1 MNTEVVFIIIVVFL
15 VADFIVERIL
25 EWVNMRAMAPVL
37 PENLKGIYD
46 EKEYARF
53 QNYKRETNR
62 FDLISSTFSFIV
74 MMVFLCTGGFG
85 WWNGQIRRFYR
96 PYFLCW
102 ACRWFPG
109 YSVCLSIG
117 MLLFILKKNMVSTKR
132 Q

>member
-62 FDLISSTFSFIV
+62 FDLIRFHFFFYSDDG
-74 MMVFLCTGGFG
+74 VFVY
-85 WWNGQIRRFYR
+85 RRFR
-96 PYFLCW
+96 LVECW
-102 ACRWFPG
+102 
-109 YSVCLSIG
+109 V
-117 MLLFILKKNMVSTKR
+117 
-132 Q
+132 

>member
-74 MMVFLCTGGFG
+74 MMVFLCTGGFTDLTFYVG
-85 WWNGQIRRFYR
+85 LVAGFRATRFAFR
-96 PYFLCW
+96 LVCYFS
-102 ACRWFPG
+102 
-109 YSVCLSIG
+109 Y
-117 MLLFILKKNMVSTKR
+117 
-132 Q
+132 

>member
-74 MMVFLCTGGFG
+74 MMVFLLVECLGGDLDRSGGFTDLTFYVG
-85 WWNGQIRRFYR
+85 LVAGFRATRFAFR
-96 PYFLCW
+96 LVCYFS
-102 ACRWFPG
+102 
-109 YSVCLSIG
+109 Y
-117 MLLFILKKNMVSTKR
+117 
-132 Q
+132 

>member
-85 WWNGQIRRFYR
+85 WWNAWVVTWTDLTFYVGLVAGFRATRFAFR
-96 PYFLCW
+96 LVCYFS
-102 ACRWFPG
+102 
-109 YSVCLSIG
+109 Y
-117 MLLFILKKNMVSTKR
+117 
-132 Q
+132 

>member
-74 MMVFLCTGGFG
+74 MMVFLCTDEFVK
-85 WWNGQIRRFYR
+85 WPWVFHHYR
-96 PYFLCW
+96 QGKW
-102 ACRWFPG
+102 AQNITREN
-109 YSVCLSIG
+109 
-117 MLLFILKKNMVSTKR
+117 LFEQTAS
-132 Q
+132 

>member
-1 MNTEVVFIIIVVFL
+1 MGEY
-15 VADFIVERIL
+15 AG
-25 EWVNMRAMAPVL
+25 MAPVL

-85 WWNGQIRRFYR
+85 WWNAWVVTWTDQAVLQTLLFMLG
-96 PYFLCW
+96 LSLVS
-102 ACRWFPG
+102 G

>member
-53 QNYKRETNR
+53 
-62 FDLISSTFSFIV
+62 
-74 MMVFLCTGGFG
+74 
-85 WWNGQIRRFYR
+85 
-96 PYFLCW
+96 
-102 ACRWFPG
+102 
-109 YSVCLSIG
+109 
-117 MLLFILKKNMVSTKR
+117 
-132 Q
+132 

>member
-85 WWNGQIRRFYR
+85 CLGGDLDRSGGFTDLTFYVGLVAGFRATRFAFR
-96 PYFLCW
+96 LVCYFS
-102 ACRWFPG
+102 
-109 YSVCLSIG
+109 Y
-117 MLLFILKKNMVSTKR
+117 
-132 Q
+132 

>member
-62 FDLISSTFSFIV
+62 FDLISSTFCFCVQEVSV
-74 MMVFLCTGGFG
+74 GGMPG
-85 WWNGQIRRFYR
+85 W
-96 PYFLCW
+96 
-102 ACRWFPG
+102 
-109 YSVCLSIG
+109 
-117 MLLFILKKNMVSTKR
+117 
-132 Q
+132 

>member
-85 WWNGQIRRFYR
+85 WWNAWVVTDRSGGFTDLTFYVGLVAGFRATRFAFR
-96 PYFLCW
+96 LVCYFS
-102 ACRWFPG
+102 
-109 YSVCLSIG
+109 Y
-117 MLLFILKKNMVSTKR
+117 
-132 Q
+132 

>member
-74 MMVFLCTGGFG
+74 MMVECLGGDLDRSGGFTDLTFYVG
-85 WWNGQIRRFYR
+85 LVAGFRATRFAFR
-96 PYFLCW
+96 LVCYFS
-102 ACRWFPG
+102 
-109 YSVCLSIG
+109 Y
-117 MLLFILKKNMVSTKR
+117 
-132 Q
+132 

>member
-62 FDLISSTFSFIV
+62 FDLISSTFEPNNILYLSDYQIIHSILIV
-74 MMVFLCTGGFG
+74 
-85 WWNGQIRRFYR
+85 I
-96 PYFLCW
+96 
-102 ACRWFPG
+102 
-109 YSVCLSIG
+109 
-117 MLLFILKKNMVSTKR
+117 
-132 Q
+132 

>member
-85 WWNGQIRRFYR
+85 WWNAWVVTWTDQA
-96 PYFLCW
+96 

>member
-53 QNYKRETNR
+53 QNYKRETIR
-62 FDLISSTFSFIV
+62 FALI
-74 MMVFLCTGGFG
+74 
-85 WWNGQIRRFYR
+85 
-96 PYFLCW
+96 
-102 ACRWFPG
+102 
-109 YSVCLSIG
+109 
-117 MLLFILKKNMVSTKR
+117 ILKKNMHVFRIISAKRIVSI
-132 Q
+132 

>member
-74 MMVFLCTGGFG
+74 MIVYRRFRLVECLGGDLDRAGGFTDLTFYVG
-85 WWNGQIRRFYR
+85 LVAGFRATRFAFR
-96 PYFLCW
+96 LVCYFS
-102 ACRWFPG
+102 
-109 YSVCLSIG
+109 Y
-117 MLLFILKKNMVSTKR
+117 
-132 Q
+132 